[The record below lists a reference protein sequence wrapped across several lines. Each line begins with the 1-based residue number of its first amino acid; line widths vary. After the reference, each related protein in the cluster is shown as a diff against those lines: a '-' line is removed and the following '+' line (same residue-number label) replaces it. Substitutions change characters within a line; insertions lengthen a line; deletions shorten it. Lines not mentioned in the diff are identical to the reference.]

1 MTEEGSPKPGD
12 GSAERRWPVI
22 TVVGIGGAGCNSGE
36 SLAEGGIYRL
46 GGGSEGQ
53 QRPTMT
59 IVGCGGAG
67 CNTLARAAECGMLLG
82 THVAANTDAQHLLG
96 ARAHRK
102 VLLGRMTTYGR
113 GANADIALGERACE
127 EVRAL
132 LEEVLED
139 ADIVVVL
146 SGLGGG
152 TGTGASPVIAD
163 VARKAGAIA
172 LSLATLPF
180 SIEGSTR
187 LANAEVGRAML
198 ARRSDVSV
206 VMPNDRLLEETPT
219 IGLLDA
225 FRAADEALLQPVMLL
240 RDMIT
245 IDDLVAL
252 RRVLKGAGAAHLG
265 RGRSNRAAGW
275 VDALAAALTAVYPPV
290 PVRACRRA
298 MVLFSTGTGEPA
310 DGELAELV
318 RSLHLAMPPGAETAW
333 GVHRDPAL
341 HDEVQVVVLLAVG
354 APKA

>member
-12 GSAERRWPVI
+12 GSAGRRRPAI

-36 SLAEGGIYRL
+36 CLAEGGIYRL
-46 GGGSEGQ
+46 GGGSEGR

-163 VARKAGAIA
+163 VARKTGAIA